1 MADLSRYR
9 EQHAALVKGIGA
21 IQRLARPA
29 ELSTRAPELLR
40 LLMELAGQLKLHLAL
55 EDESLYPKLVKATDP
70 KTAEIARRFQREMG
84 GLRRAFEAF
93 LADWSTVAKLQ
104 ADPARFVEAWG
115 GIVKALGARV
125 EREEKELYSLAE
137 KL

>member
-21 IQRLARPA
+21 IQRLAGPA

-70 KTAEIARRFQREMG
+70 KTAESARRFQREMG
-84 GLRRAFEAF
+84 GLRGRSRPSSPTGRPWRSFRPIRRAS
-93 LADWSTVAKLQ
+93 ST
-104 ADPARFVEAWG
+104 R
-115 GIVKALGARV
+115 GAA
-125 EREEKELYSLAE
+125 S
-137 KL
+137 